1 MDSMKKKKL
10 IDNSLTYGLVIAC
23 WAVVQ
28 IMMATGHM
36 TSLMKGLLV
45 PLCMYVILAV
55 SLNLTVGILGELS
68 LGHAGFMC
76 VGAFSGA
83 FFTKLTAEAIP
94 NLQVRFILALIIGA
108 LVAAL
113 FGILIGIPVL
123 RLRGD
128 YLAIVTL
135 AFGEIIKNVINVL
148 YVGADANGI
157 HIAMKKADLNLQEG
171 GQVIIEGAK
180 GITGTMMAT
189 GHMTSLMKGLLV
201 PLCMYVIL
209 AVSLNLTVGILG
221 ELSLGHAGFMCVGA
235 FSGAF
240 FTKLTAEAIPNLQV
254 RFILALI
261 IGALVAALF
270 GILIGIP
277 VLRLRG
283 DYLAIVTLAFGEI
296 IKNVINV
303 LYVGADAN
311 GIHIAMKKADLN
323 LQEGGQVIIEG
334 AKGITGTPKA
344 ATFAIGIILVLLT
357 LFIVLNLMNSR
368 SGRAIMAIRDNRIA
382 AESVG
387 INITKYKLMAFSI
400 SASLAGVAGV
410 LYAHNL
416 SSLAA
421 TPKSFGY
428 NMSIMILVYVVLGGI
443 GNIRGSIIAAVIL
456 TLLPELLRGLNNYRM
471 LIYAVVLI
479 VMMLFNSAPKAIAMR
494 ERIMEKFHK
503 KNAKEAA

>member
-28 IMMATGHM
+28 I
-36 TSLMKGLLV
+36 
-45 PLCMYVILAV
+45 
-55 SLNLTVGILGELS
+55 
-68 LGHAGFMC
+68 
-76 VGAFSGA
+76 
-83 FFTKLTAEAIP
+83 
-94 NLQVRFILALIIGA
+94 
-108 LVAAL
+108 
-113 FGILIGIPVL
+113 
-123 RLRGD
+123 
-128 YLAIVTL
+128 
-135 AFGEIIKNVINVL
+135 
-148 YVGADANGI
+148 
-157 HIAMKKADLNLQEG
+157 
-171 GQVIIEGAK
+171 
-180 GITGTMMAT
+180 MMAT

-421 TPKSFGY
+421 TPKRFGS
-428 NMSIMILVYVVLGGI
+428 NMSIRILGYVVMGGI